1 METRKLSLQEM
12 ELTQAGW
19 DWGNTACNAAGLA
32 GAFAFGLACGH
43 IVGLIAGGDYAL
55 ACQAL
60 DEWS

>member
-1 METRKLSLQEM
+1 M

-32 GAFAFGLACGH
+32 GAFAFGLAGGP
-43 IVGLIAGGDYAL
+43 IVGLIAGGAYAL